1 METLKKSGKN
11 LFFSVLVFETS
22 ARLRF
27 VFFFFAVTYGIFN
40 LRSPFVSI
48 RSYR

>member
-27 VFFFFAVTYGIFN
+27 VFFFPVMYGFFN